1 MVTLIPMAGEGQR
14 FKDEKYST
22 PKPLIKIDG
31 ISMVVRAVKSCPP
44 ATKVIFVCRKSHIE
58 DYNLE
63 QHLNQYFNSIGIIAI
78 DKLTE
83 GQASTCLLAKE
94 QIAEDEELFVGACD
108 NGMIYDIEKFNK
120 LKEKFNALIFTFR
133 NNVTVTE
140 KPTQYGWVDAD
151 ETFQVQKVSVKIP
164 ISQNPIN
171 DHAIAGSFW
180 FKRSDIFF
188 NGVKSM
194 IQKNRRINN
203 EFYIDESI
211 NELIEAGVH
220 VGVMEIDYYIG
231 WGTPKDLKI
240 YNYWRDFFESVDF
253 L

>member
-14 FKDEKYST
+14 FKDENYNT
-22 PKPLIKIDG
+22 PKPLINIDG
-31 ISMVVRAVKSCPP
+31 IPMVLRAVQSCPP
-44 ATKVIFVCRKSHIE
+44 ATKIIFVCRKSHLE
-58 DYNLE
+58 NYNLE
-63 QHLNQYFNSIGIIAI
+63 QHLNQYFNSIGIISVH
-78 DKLTE
+78 KLTE

-94 QIAEDEELFVGACD
+94 YIDKSEELFVGACD
-108 NGMIYDIEKFNK
+108 NGMIYEIEKYNQ
-120 LKEKFNALIFTFR
+120 LKEKFDALVFTFR

-140 KPTQYGWVDAD
+140 KPTQYGWVNTN
-151 ETFQVQKVSVKIP
+151 ETFHVEKVSVKKP
-164 ISQNPIN
+164 ISENPIN
-171 DHAIAGSFW
+171 DHAIVGSFW

-188 NGVKSM
+188 KGVESM

-211 NELIEAGVH
+211 NELIEAGVR

-231 WGTPKDLKI
+231 WGTPKDLDT
-240 YNYWRDFFESVDF
+240 YNYWRDFFASVDF